1 MLKTAMENNT
11 LYEPKKIVE
20 SCAMRNSDSD
30 SNQESLQNKKFTVHD
45 NISYLKSWFLCW
57 KNLKDFWI
65 FKWMDTSHKYQTAV
79 TRKLTGCN
87 NKEYLLIV
95 TSQRSNQKNSTITNK
110 QVMKDENSWLML

>member
-1 MLKTAMENNT
+1 MMREGIKINLKEHLWRIMLKTAMENNT

-57 KNLKDFWI
+57 KNLKDF
-65 FKWMDTSHKYQTAV
+65 
-79 TRKLTGCN
+79 
-87 NKEYLLIV
+87 
-95 TSQRSNQKNSTITNK
+95 
-110 QVMKDENSWLML
+110 